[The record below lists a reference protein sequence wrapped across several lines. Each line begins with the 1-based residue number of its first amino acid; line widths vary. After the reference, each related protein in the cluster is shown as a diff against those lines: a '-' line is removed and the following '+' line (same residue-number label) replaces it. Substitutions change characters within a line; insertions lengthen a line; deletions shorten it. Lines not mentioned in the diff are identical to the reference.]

1 MSPFRI
7 LIAAA
12 MALSLAACSKTP
24 SAVTT
29 DDMVLGDAKA
39 PVTVIEYASIACP
52 VCANFNTTTFPDFK
66 TKYIDTGQV
75 RYVFREILA
84 HDPHMAAAGFLLARC
99 AGPDK
104 YFAVT
109 DAIFRDQDRIEG
121 DIPGG
126 LTRVAKGVGLS
137 QKQLD
142 ECLSDTKAI
151 DALNAR
157 VDKNGTEGHITGTP
171 TFDINGVRIESLPTL
186 ADLDSAIAAA
196 KAKKS

>member
-1 MSPFRI
+1 MPSIRI

-12 MALSLAACSKTP
+12 MALSLTACSKTP

-29 DDMVLGDAKA
+29 DDMVLGNATA
-39 PVTVIEYASIACP
+39 PVTVIEYASVACP
-52 VCANFNTTTFPDFK
+52 VCAVFNNDTFPAFK
-66 TKYIDTGQV
+66 TKYVDTGQV

-84 HDPHMAAAGFLLARC
+84 HDPRLAAAGFLLARC
-99 AGPDK
+99 AGPDN
-104 YFAVT
+104 YFKVT
-109 DAIFRDQDRIEG
+109 DAIFHDQDRIEG
-121 DIPGG
+121 DIAGG
-126 LTRVAKGVGLS
+126 LASVAKGVGLT

-142 ECLSDTKAI
+142 ACLADTKAI

-157 VDKNGTEGHITGTP
+157 NDKYSKDDHITGTP
-171 TFDINGVRIESLPTL
+171 TFDINGVRIESLPSM

>member
-12 MALSLAACSKTP
+12 LALSLAACSKAP

-52 VCANFNTTTFPDFK
+52 VCAVFNNTTFPDFK
-66 TKYIDTGQV
+66 KKYIDSGQV

-104 YFAVT
+104 YFTVT
-109 DAIFRDQDRIEG
+109 DAIFRDQDKIEA

-126 LTRVAKGVGLS
+126 LARVAKGVGLS

-142 ECLSDTKAI
+142 ACLADTKAI
-151 DALNAR
+151 DALNTR
-157 VDKNGTEGHITGTP
+157 VDKNSTEGHISGTP
-171 TFDINGVRIESLPTL
+171 TFDINGARIESLPSL
-186 ADLDSAIAAA
+186 ADLDAAISAA